1 MDPTDKSDSEVTGL
15 QRYAPDPLTM
25 SLWAAALTT
34 PLLAGWAVF
43 TGLGDGAELGFS
55 ERALVAV
62 AVCGLVGWLVA
73 VVLAAQY
80 AHLIESKRHRVIT
93 HRVAS
98 VEDAPSFMAWLR
110 AAPVGG
116 WVGFAAVFAVGV
128 WVGAR
133 L

>member
-1 MDPTDKSDSEVTGL
+1 MDPTDKSDSEVRGL
-15 QRYAPDPLTM
+15 ERYAPGTFTK
-25 SLWAAALTT
+25 SLWVAAFST

-55 ERALVAV
+55 ERALLAV
-62 AVCGLVGWLVA
+62 AVGGLLGWLVA

-98 VEDAPSFMAWLR
+98 VEDAPTFMAWLR

-116 WVGFAAVFAVGV
+116 WVGFAAVVAVGV